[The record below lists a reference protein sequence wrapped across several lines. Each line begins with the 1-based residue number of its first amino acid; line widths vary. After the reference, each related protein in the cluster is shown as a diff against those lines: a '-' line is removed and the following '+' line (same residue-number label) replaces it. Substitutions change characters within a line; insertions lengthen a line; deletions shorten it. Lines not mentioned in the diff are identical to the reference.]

1 MSLVTL
7 HIEDRVATVLLD
19 RPDKRNAMNLDMFE
33 ALVARG
39 GELRDTD
46 VRAVVLAG
54 NGDVFC
60 AGLDLATFADVD
72 AASIRRLLAPQPD
85 SPANLFQRAAWVW
98 RELPVPVVCALHGV
112 AFGAG
117 LQIAL
122 GADIRIAE
130 PGTKLS
136 IMEIRWGLV
145 PDMGLS
151 VTARGLVAP
160 DVLGEFAYT
169 GRVFEAGEGQRLGFL
184 TRLDEAPR
192 AAATRLAQ
200 EIAARSPDAV
210 RGIKTLLG
218 DAWRQ
223 APADALATEAR
234 IQSGLIGRPPQR
246 EAVRANLEN
255 RAPRFE

>member
-1 MSLVTL
+1 MDLVTL

-19 RPDKRNAMNLDMFE
+19 RPDKRNAMNLAMFE
-33 ALVARG
+33 ALVACG
-39 GELRDTD
+39 VELRDSD

-54 NGDVFC
+54 NGDAFC
-60 AGLDLATFADVD
+60 AGLDLATFAEVD
-72 AASIRRLLAPQPD
+72 AESIGGLLAPQAG

-98 RELPVPVVCALHGV
+98 RELPVPVICALHGV

-122 GADIRIAE
+122 GADIRIAD
-130 PGTKLS
+130 PVTRLS
-136 IMEIRWGLV
+136 IMEIRWGLA

-160 DVLGEFAYT
+160 DVLGELAYT
-169 GRVFEAGEGQRLGFL
+169 GRVFDAGEGQRLGFL

-192 AAATRLAQ
+192 VAATRLAQ
-200 EIAARSPDAV
+200 EIAGCSPDAI

-218 DAWRQ
+218 EAWRQ
-223 APADALATEAR
+223 APADALAIEAR
-234 IQSGLIGRPPQR
+234 VQSGLIGRPAQR

-255 RAPRFE
+255 RTPRFE